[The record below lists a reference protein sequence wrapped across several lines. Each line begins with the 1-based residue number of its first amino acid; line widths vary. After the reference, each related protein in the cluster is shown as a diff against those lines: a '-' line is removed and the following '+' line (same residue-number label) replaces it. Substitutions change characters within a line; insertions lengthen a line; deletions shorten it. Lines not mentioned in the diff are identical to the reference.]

1 MINRYYSDKLAK
13 LIKPNKVLVIYGP
26 RQVGKTTLVNN
37 FLSNY
42 SGKVYKST
50 GENSQLRRVLESSDF
65 SQIIPFFSSYDLIF
79 IDEAQKIN
87 NIGQGLKII
96 VDQIPGIKVIA
107 TGSSSFDL
115 SNQIGEPLVG
125 RQNIIKLYP
134 LSVSELMAQYGSA
147 YPYEQINNLLVYGSY
162 PESIMAKSFQNKI
175 NIISQ
180 ICDSYL
186 LKDILE
192 IESIKKSKK
201 LYDLLKLIAFQ
212 IGSEVSLQEIGAQ
225 LEISKNTV
233 AKYLDLLEK
242 TFVLYNLR
250 PYFFNQRKAISKK
263 SKYYFYDLGI
273 RNSII
278 GNFNPV
284 SSRNDVGALWENFLV
299 IERLKKQAY
308 KPIYSNNYFWRTW
321 EKHEVDWVE
330 MRDGK
335 LYGYEFKWGA
345 KTKIK
350 TKKKSIW
357 LLSYPKEAAFE
368 LVNQNNYLNFI
379 T

>member
-1 MINRYYSDKLAK
+1 MINRYYSKKLTK

-37 FLSNY
+37 FLSGY

-50 GENSQLRRVLESSDF
+50 GENNQLKHVLESSDF

-96 VDQIPGIKVIA
+96 VDQIPDVKVIA

-115 SNQIGEPLVG
+115 SNKIGEPLVG

-134 LSVSELMAQYGSA
+134 LSVSELITQYGTA
-147 YPYEQINNLLVYGSY
+147 YPYEQLNNLLVYGSY
-162 PESIMAKSFQNKI
+162 PESIIAKSFHSKI
-175 NIISQ
+175 NVLSQ

-192 IESIKKSKK
+192 IENVKKSKK
-201 LYDLLKLIAFQ
+201 LHDLLKLIAFQ
-212 IGSEVSLQEIGAQ
+212 IGSEVSLQELGSQ

-263 SKYYFYDLGI
+263 SKYYFYDLGL
-273 RNSII
+273 RNAII
-278 GNFNPV
+278 GNFNLI
-284 SSRNDVGALWENFLV
+284 SSRNDVGMLWENFLV

-335 LYGYEFKWGA
+335 LYGYEFKWSNIS
-345 KTKIK
+345 KIK
-350 TKKKSIW
+350 TKNKSEW
-357 LLSYPKEAAFE
+357 LKSYPKEAVFE
-368 LVNQNNYLNFI
+368 LINQDSYLNFI

>member
-13 LIKPNKVLVIYGP
+13 LIKTNKVLVIYGP

-350 TKKKSIW
+350 TKNKSIW